1 MKLFKITLICIVI
14 LIPLTGCN
22 DLVGHSGN
30 AVVLDLAVIAKA
42 TGQDEVIKK
51 QLQQAGTNLTNQL
64 TEVATNLE
72 KQLENEKDKL
82 GKTPDKK
89 QQQQFQQLTLQANQK
104 FRQTQSLA
112 QKKVQEYEMGLLMEW
127 RQKLQPIAQAIAND
141 KGASI
146 VLVSSPSL
154 IWFDATVD
162 ITDEVIAKLR
172 AQQGLEVS
180 SSDKTS
186 IMESADAISS
196 EK

>member
-1 MKLFKITLICIVI
+1 
-14 LIPLTGCN
+14 
-22 DLVGHSGN
+22 
-30 AVVLDLAVIAKA
+30 
-42 TGQDEVIKK
+42 
-51 QLQQAGTNLTNQL
+51 
-64 TEVATNLE
+64 
-72 KQLENEKDKL
+72 
-82 GKTPDKK
+82 
-89 QQQQFQQLTLQANQK
+89 
-104 FRQTQSLA
+104 
-112 QKKVQEYEMGLLMEW
+112 MGLLMEW